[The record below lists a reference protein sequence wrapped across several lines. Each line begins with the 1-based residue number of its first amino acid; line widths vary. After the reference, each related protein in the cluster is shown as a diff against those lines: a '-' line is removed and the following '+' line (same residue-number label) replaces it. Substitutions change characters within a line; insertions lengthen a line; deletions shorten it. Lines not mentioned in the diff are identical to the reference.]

1 MKNRTRKQ
9 KGGTGGWGVFL
20 MGTIFGAGMKTVLGM
35 KKSQSSTTQ
44 SGGKKKGKK
53 AAKRTRKNKRTKKR
67 KQ

>member
-35 KKSQSSTTQ
+35 KKSQSSTQ
-44 SGGKKKGKK
+44 RGGKKRVKKGG
-53 AAKRTRKNKRTKKR
+53 KRTRKLKRTKKR

>member
-35 KKSQSSTTQ
+35 KKSQSSTQ
-44 SGGKKKGKK
+44 SGGKKRGKK
-53 AAKRTRKNKRTKKR
+53 GGKRTRKLKRTKKR